1 MSNPYPP
8 AGGKTKVLSLDYN
21 IAALLCYLPICCIS
35 IIVPILMLVTEP
47 KESKFVRFHAIQ
59 SLAFAVVYAVIFGV
73 IYVIAIATAVGTSTT
88 GSSAAG
94 AAGAGIGLLLLL
106 VELAL
111 GAIGLIVVIMGM
123 VKAYQY
129 KIWKLPVIGDFA
141 EKRA

>member
-21 IAALLCYLPICCIS
+21 IAALLCYLPICCIFV
-35 IIVPILMLVTEP
+35 IVPILMLVTEP
-47 KESKFVRFHAIQ
+47 KESKFVRFHALQ
-59 SLAFAVVYAVIFGV
+59 SLLLVGVAIVIGG
-73 IYVIAIATAVGTSTT
+73 ILYMIMIATAVGTSV
-88 GSSAAG
+88 GSAGASAAG
-94 AAGAGIGLLLLL
+94 AAGMGIVGILFFL
-106 VELAL
+106 VDAL
-111 GAIGLIVVIMGM
+111 FFILFIVGM